1 MATAT
6 VRNVDDEDYGIVTAG
21 AKRHG
26 RSTSE
31 ELRLA
36 ISEHARKLRVE
47 MQIERMRE
55 IRAMSVGKLGPYPD
69 SVAHIRAVRDEE

>member
-55 IRAMSVGKLGPYPD
+55 IRALSIGKLGPYPD
-69 SVAHIRAVRDEE
+69 SVSLIRAIRDEE

>member
-6 VRNVDDEDYGIVTAG
+6 VRNVDDEDYGVLSAG

-31 ELRLA
+31 ELRIA
-36 ISEHARKLRVE
+36 IAEHARRLKVE

-55 IRAMSVGKLGPYPD
+55 IRAMSRGLLGPYLD
-69 SVAHIRAVRDEE
+69 SVALIRAVRDEE